1 LKKFDKIKKYA
12 TIDIGSNAIR
22 LLISNIIVLNK
33 SAPISTKNSL
43 VRVPIRLGQDAFTI
57 GEISNENIE
66 RLVDTMLSFKL
77 LMKVHKVE
85 KYLAYATSALRS
97 SLNGKNIVDLILSKS
112 GLKIQIINGKKEA
125 ELITNNSI
133 FKFEGN
139 HKTYCFIDVGGGSTE
154 LTLFKNQKVVISKS
168 FKIGGVRLINNLVS
182 NKTWESFREWINI
195 NLKDQGEIDVIG
207 LGGNINK
214 LFKLCGVKIGKPLTL
229 KEIDSTLS
237 DLEKMS
243 YSKKILLLKLNPDR
257 VDVIVPAGKIYQ
269 YLLKNMGSDEII
281 VPKIGL
287 ADGMVYEL
295 LKSS

>member
-1 LKKFDKIKKYA
+1 MKKFDKIKKYA

-97 SLNGKNIVDLILSKS
+97 SSNGKNIVDLILSKS

-133 FKFEGN
+133 FKFQGN

-195 NLKDQGEIDVIG
+195 NLKDQVEIDVIG

-214 LFKLCGVKIGKPLTL
+214 LFKLCGVKIGNPLTL

>member
-97 SLNGKNIVDLILSKS
+97 SSNGKNIVDLILSKS

-133 FKFEGN
+133 FKFKGN

-195 NLKDQGEIDVIG
+195 NLKDQGKIDVIG

-295 LKSS
+295 LKSL

>member
-1 LKKFDKIKKYA
+1 MKKFDKIKKYA

-97 SLNGKNIVDLILSKS
+97 SSNGKNIVDLILSKS

-133 FKFEGN
+133 FKFQEN
-139 HKTYCFIDVGGGSTE
+139 YKTYCFIDVGGGSTE

-195 NLKDQGEIDVIG
+195 NLKDQGKIDVIG

-214 LFKLCGVKIGKPLTL
+214 LFKLCGVKIGNPLTL

-295 LKSS
+295 LKSL

>member
-1 LKKFDKIKKYA
+1 MKKFDKIKKYA

-97 SLNGKNIVDLILSKS
+97 SSNGKNIVDLILSKS

-133 FKFEGN
+133 FKFQEN
-139 HKTYCFIDVGGGSTE
+139 YKTYCFIDVGGGSTE

-195 NLKDQGEIDVIG
+195 NLKDQGKIDVIG

-214 LFKLCGVKIGKPLTL
+214 LFKLCGVKIGNPLTL

-257 VDVIVPAGKIYQ
+257 IDVIVPAGKIYQ

-295 LKSS
+295 LKSL